1 MTKQHQLIA
10 GTVAICMAIL
20 AAGWFLLAQ
29 PRRQEVAQIK
39 DQVTSQEST
48 NSSLRSQVSQL
59 QAIQA
64 QLPAEQA
71 KANALSAKVPADPA
85 LVSLIHQLSQ
95 AASQSNVT
103 LNGIAPTRPAPIQ
116 GAAGLSGLQ
125 LSLTVKG
132 DYVTLEQF
140 EVALEGLKRS
150 FLVTQITYAGDDDT
164 SSSGG
169 ITATIVGRALTGT
182 AGAGATAAGST
193 TN

>member
-1 MTKQHQLIA
+1 M
-10 GTVAICMAIL
+10 
-20 AAGWFLLAQ
+20 
-29 PRRQEVAQIK
+29 
-39 DQVTSQEST
+39 
-48 NSSLRSQVSQL
+48 
-59 QAIQA
+59 
-64 QLPAEQA
+64 
-71 KANALSAKVPADPA
+71 SAKVPADPA

-150 FLVTQITYAGDDDT
+150 FLVTQITYAGDDGDT